1 MNKTNQKNILLFIA
15 AIVLFVIFS
24 CIYFFPLLQGKT
36 LVQSDVINALGA
48 SKEVV
53 DYHDKTGDV
62 PLWTNSLFGGMPT
75 YQIGLYDTGNA
86 FDKVFKIISFG
97 LPRPISYMFVCL
109 LSFFIL
115 LRSFRINYALSLSGA
130 FCYALGTYLITFI
143 QVGHNSKVHALAT
156 LPFVLAG
163 MSYLFK
169 KHFWLGAALTLF
181 GLCMQITAGHPQI
194 TYYMFFIIGIWMLSE
209 FVIAIKAKQI
219 MPFIKTAAVIIIS
232 VLLAV
237 GANTARYWTTFEYSK
252 ESIRGGSELTQ
263 TTNTETSATGLN
275 KDYAFA
281 WSSGIPESFSIMY
294 PNFSGG
300 GNSQSFLKRT
310 EDGAISPDNDS
321 KSLTFLQN
329 IAQTDQKKAQ
339 QLLQVS
345 DGLTTYWGDMPF
357 TAGPV
362 YVGSI
367 LCFLFLL
374 GAFLAKNN
382 MRWWLIAATV
392 LSLFLGWGKY
402 FPAFN
407 NFMFDYFPMYDKF
420 RTVSMAM
427 IILCVTIPLLA
438 LYITD
443 RFLTNQTDYSEKE
456 KFNALKWSAIIA
468 GASGLLL
475 LMPASF
481 FDLIRPDEQNYIMQ
495 AKDGQTT
502 AFFDLLKD
510 ERAAM
515 IRADVLKSLF
525 LIALAAGALWLYLK
539 KKIKPVVVILV
550 IALIPV
556 IDLLVID
563 SKYLNK
569 DDYQEGNYYEQLFR
583 QANPVIKDNDPD
595 YRVFNTAARLDQD
608 GITCYY
614 YKNLGGYHGAKMQRY
629 QDMIDGYLS
638 KGNLSTLSML
648 NTKYVISNR
657 GGKFSV
663 DRNPMACGNAWFVDS
678 IAFVNTPDEEFASL
692 AKFDPL
698 QSAFV
703 NETYKSQIPEPIA
716 QMDSLRTIALTK
728 YSPNEMT
735 YHSKNQFG
743 GAAIFSE
750 IYYRGN
756 EDWKAYI
763 DGKYVDHFR
772 ANYIL
777 RGLYIPAGEHEIV
790 FKFEPDSYYT
800 GKKVSASVSYSA
812 ILLVLIGFYMS
823 SKNAFKKKNTDA
835 TK

>member
-1 MNKTNQKNILLFIA
+1 
-15 AIVLFVIFS
+15 
-24 CIYFFPLLQGKT
+24 
-36 LVQSDVINALGA
+36 
-48 SKEVV
+48 
-53 DYHDKTGDV
+53 
-62 PLWTNSLFGGMPT
+62 
-75 YQIGLYDTGNA
+75 
-86 FDKVFKIISFG
+86 
-97 LPRPISYMFVCL
+97 
-109 LSFFIL
+109 
-115 LRSFRINYALSLSGA
+115 
-130 FCYALGTYLITFI
+130 
-143 QVGHNSKVHALAT
+143 
-156 LPFVLAG
+156 
-163 MSYLFK
+163 
-169 KHFWLGAALTLF
+169 
-181 GLCMQITAGHPQI
+181 
-194 TYYMFFIIGIWMLSE
+194 
-209 FVIAIKAKQI
+209 
-219 MPFIKTAAVIIIS
+219 
-232 VLLAV
+232 
-237 GANTARYWTTFEYSK
+237 
-252 ESIRGGSELTQ
+252 
-263 TTNTETSATGLN
+263 
-275 KDYAFA
+275 
-281 WSSGIPESFSIMY
+281 
-294 PNFSGG
+294 
-300 GNSQSFLKRT
+300 
-310 EDGAISPDNDS
+310 
-321 KSLTFLQN
+321 
-329 IAQTDQKKAQ
+329 
-339 QLLQVS
+339 
-345 DGLTTYWGDMPF
+345 
-357 TAGPV
+357 
-362 YVGSI
+362 
-367 LCFLFLL
+367 
-374 GAFLAKNN
+374 

-475 LMPASF
+475 LMPTSF